1 MTGNMNKEGKV
12 CAGPLLG
19 GKMKTITQIE
29 IALISLRERYFLKK
43 GKVPLGREEPL
54 LKAASGSKQHF

>member
-1 MTGNMNKEGKV
+1 MNKEGTA

-29 IALISLRERYFLKK
+29 IVLITPGGRYSLKI
-43 GKVPLGREEPL
+43 GKVQLRGEGPRLKVALGRKQL
-54 LKAASGSKQHF
+54 L